1 MATIQSYL
9 KKYRRTFLY
18 VIPADHEFRL
28 FSISPWKL
36 NLFRD
41 TIMYCLPLGMIG
53 VLLFLINAL
62 VNGKVFFPI
71 FMVVVIISLMGFVVN
86 RKIKLD
92 YRMVIVVALLYLIAV
107 TYLLFVGSDGPGA
120 LYLLII
126 TFFTAMI
133 FPTRA
138 TFIPLVVN
146 IAICLLI
153 GFIIHFKPFPNAL
166 SETYDLTLW
175 IAYSWN
181 FIFVSFVS
189 VFMIHTVLNGF
200 EKTRLK
206 EAILVKKL
214 DASERY
220 YRNLFDAN
228 PVPMYIF
235 ELTTGNF
242 LKVNDAAVKKYGYSQ
257 EEFLSMN
264 ITKIRP
270 ASEISK
276 LMDIFS
282 SIKTREYSGILT
294 HIDKNGKLFP
304 VEIDTTIVNI
314 DGIDARL
321 VLATD
326 VSKRMNYVRMIEK
339 QNQDLKDIAWI
350 QSHKVRAPLTN
361 IMSLTEMML
370 QQPHADHIDIL
381 QMLKDST
388 TQLNEAIASI
398 VNQAEGNQVLPPE
411 PE

>member
-1 MATIQSYL
+1 MATIASYL

-18 VIPADHEFRL
+18 VIPADHQFTLFR
-28 FSISPWKL
+28 ISSWKL

-53 VLLFLINAL
+53 ILLFLVNEL
-62 VNGKVFFPI
+62 VKGKVFFPV
-71 FMVVVIISLMGFVVN
+71 FMVLVIISLMGFVVN

-92 YRMVIVVALLYLIAV
+92 YRMVMVVALLYLIAIL
-107 TYLLFVGSDGPGA
+107 YLLFVGSDGPGA

-133 FPTRA
+133 FPTKA
-138 TFIPLVVN
+138 TFIPLMVN
-146 IAICLLI
+146 IVICILI
-153 GFIIHFKPFPNAL
+153 GLIIQFKLFPNAL

-181 FIFVSFVS
+181 FIFVSFIS
-189 VFMIHTVLNGF
+189 VFMISTILNGF
-200 EKTRLK
+200 EKTRFK

-220 YRNLFDAN
+220 YRNIFEAN

-235 ELTTGNF
+235 ELNTGNF
-242 LKVNDAAVKKYGYSQ
+242 LKVNEAAIKKYGYTQ

-282 SIKTREYSGILT
+282 TIKTREYSGILT
-294 HIDKNGKLFP
+294 HMNKSGQLFP

-339 QNQDLKDIAWI
+339 QNQDLKEIAWI

-370 QQPHADHIDIL
+370 QNPHGDHIDL
-381 QMLKDST
+381 LYMLKEST
-388 TQLNEAIASI
+388 QQLNESIASI
-398 VNQAEGNQVLPPE
+398 VYQADNNQMLPPE
-411 PE
+411 

>member
-18 VIPADHEFRL
+18 VIPADHHFTLFR
-28 FSISPWKL
+28 ISSWKL

-41 TIMYCLPLGMIG
+41 TMMYCLPLGIIG
-53 VLLFLINAL
+53 VLLFLVNEL
-62 VNGKVFFPI
+62 VNGKVFFPV
-71 FMVVVIISLMGFVVN
+71 FMVLVIISLMGFVVN

-107 TYLLFVGSDGPGA
+107 MYLLFVGSDGPGA

-133 FPTRA
+133 FPTKA
-138 TFIPLVVN
+138 TYIPLVVN
-146 IAICLLI
+146 IVICILI
-153 GFIIHFKPFPNAL
+153 GLILQFKFFPNAL
-166 SETYDLTLW
+166 AETYDLTLW

-189 VFMIHTVLNGF
+189 VFMISTILNGF
-200 EKTRLK
+200 EKTRIK

-220 YRNLFDAN
+220 YRNIFEAN

-235 ELTTGNF
+235 ELKTGNF
-242 LKVNDAAVKKYGYSQ
+242 LKVNEAAVKKYGYSQ

-282 SIKTREYSGILT
+282 TIKTREYSGILT
-294 HIDKNGKLFP
+294 HMNKAGQLFP

-314 DGIDARL
+314 EGIDARL

-339 QNQDLKDIAWI
+339 QNQDFKEIAWI

-370 QQPHADHIDIL
+370 QNPHGDHIDL
-381 QMLKDST
+381 LYMLKEST
-388 TQLNEAIASI
+388 EQLNQSIASI
-398 VNQAEGNQVLPPE
+398 VHQAEDNQMLPPE
-411 PE
+411 

>member
-9 KKYRRTFLY
+9 KKYRRTFLN
-18 VIPADHEFRL
+18 VIPADHHFTLFR
-28 FSISPWKL
+28 ISSWKL

-41 TIMYCLPLGMIG
+41 TVMYCLPLGIIG
-53 VLLFLINAL
+53 VLLFLVNEL
-62 VNGKVFFPI
+62 VKGKVFFPV
-71 FMVVVIISLMGFVVN
+71 FMVLVIISLMGFVVN

-107 TYLLFVGSDGPGA
+107 MYLLFVGSDGPGA

-133 FPTRA
+133 FPTKA

-146 IAICLLI
+146 IVICILI
-153 GFIIHFKPFPNAL
+153 GLILQFKIFPNAL
-166 SETYDLTLW
+166 AETYDLTLW

-189 VFMIHTVLNGF
+189 VFMISTILNGF
-200 EKTRLK
+200 EKTRIK
-206 EAILVKKL
+206 EAMLVKKL

-220 YRNLFDAN
+220 YRNIFEAN

-235 ELTTGNF
+235 ELKTGNF
-242 LKVNDAAVKKYGYSQ
+242 LKVNEAAVKKYGYSQ

-282 SIKTREYSGILT
+282 TIKTREYSGILT
-294 HIDKNGKLFP
+294 HMNKAGQLFP

-314 DGIDARL
+314 EGIDARL

-339 QNQDLKDIAWI
+339 QNQDFKEIAWI

-370 QQPHADHIDIL
+370 QHPHGDHIDL
-381 QMLKDST
+381 LYMLKEST
-388 TQLNEAIASI
+388 EQLNQSIASI
-398 VNQAEGNQVLPPE
+398 VHQAEDNQMLPPE
-411 PE
+411 

>member
-1 MATIQSYL
+1 MN
-9 KKYRRTFLY
+9 KYRKTFLY
-18 VIPADHEFRL
+18 VIPADHQFRL
-28 FSISPWKL
+28 FRISPWKL

-41 TIMYCLPLGMIG
+41 TLMYCLPLGMIS
-53 VLLFLINAL
+53 VLLFVVNEF
-62 VNGKVFFPI
+62 VNGKVFFPVFI
-71 FMVVVIISLMGFVVN
+71 VVVIISLMGFVVN

-92 YRMVIVVALLYLIAV
+92 YKMVIVVALLYLIA
-107 TYLLFVGSDGPGA
+107 TIYLLFVGPDGPGA

-133 FPTRA
+133 FPTKA
-138 TFIPLVVN
+138 TYVPLVVN
-146 IAICLLI
+146 MVICVLI
-153 GFIIHFKPFPNAL
+153 GLIIQFKIFPNAL
-166 SETYDLTLW
+166 SDAYNLTLW

-189 VFMIHTVLNGF
+189 VFMISTILNGF
-200 EKTRLK
+200 EKTRTK
-206 EAILVKKL
+206 EAMLVKKL

-235 ELTTGNF
+235 ELTSGNF
-242 LKVNDAAVKKYGYSQ
+242 LKVNEAAVKKYGYTQ
-257 EEFLSMN
+257 EEFLAMN

-282 SIKTREYSGILT
+282 TIKTREYSGILT
-294 HIDKNGKLFP
+294 HMDKNGKVFP

-314 DGIDARL
+314 EGIDARL

-370 QQPHADHIDIL
+370 QQPHADHIDL
-381 QMLKDST
+381 LYMLKDST
-388 TQLNEAIASI
+388 AKLNESIASI
-398 VNQAEGNQVLPPE
+398 VHQAEGQQPLPPE
-411 PE
+411 